1 MASKSK
7 EAYKDFSKGSDVVA
21 QWNVP
26 LRDKTHIVAF
36 EHGAMLTGRR
46 VVFVDGDVVVRK
58 EFVFNLLGTE
68 SFRIGDTK
76 CAVLIDPGEHG
87 WTFKYTL
94 IVNKKPL
101 ETFLKDNG
109 LMTKTWLPMIKG
121 QPRRVVLEKSD
132 ITIYVDGKKVETV
145 AEFMDSDDE
154 DGSESHTGT
163 WQNFMIDDS
172 ACCKIKVYSSQD
184 RFKGML
190 YDLYVHDKLVP
201 VATRDKI
208 LETERPS

>member
-1 MASKSK
+1 MVLILIS
-7 EAYKDFSKGSDVVA
+7 G
-21 QWNVP
+21 
-26 LRDKTHIVAF
+26 
-36 EHGAMLTGRR
+36 HGFLYR
-46 VVFVDGDVVVRK
+46 VV
-58 EFVFNLLGTE
+58 
-68 SFRIGDTK
+68 SF
-76 CAVLIDPGEHG
+76 
-87 WTFKYTL
+87 
-94 IVNKKPL
+94 
-101 ETFLKDNG
+101 
-109 LMTKTWLPMIKG
+109 
-121 QPRRVVLEKSD
+121 Q
-132 ITIYVDGKKVETV
+132 